1 MSSLVNSS
9 KGKQTWLEVDIRS
22 TASSCVEADGHWFE
36 SHKRTSIGNGSVLYL
51 ALSND
56 LTNIDR

>member
-1 MSSLVNSS
+1 MSSLGNSS

-22 TASSCVEADGHWFE
+22 TASSCVGADGRGFE
-36 SHKRTSIGNGSVLYL
+36 RHKRTSIGSGNVLYL

-56 LTNIDR
+56 LTNTDR

>member
-1 MSSLVNSS
+1 MSSLANTS

-22 TASSCVEADGHWFE
+22 SASSCVRADGHWFE
-36 SHKRTSIGNGSVLYL
+36 RRKRTSIGNGNALYL

-56 LTNIDR
+56 LTNTDR